1 MSDVTQWMVDQLV
14 SPEVQAQIIENCQDV
29 PMDNVRLAWP
39 FKTEEELRILSQW
52 YRQEEKKIKKKQI
65 IEHFEQHGEAFL

>member
-1 MSDVTQWMVDQLV
+1 MNTDL
-14 SPEVQAQIIENCQDV
+14 CQDV
-29 PMDNVRLAWP
+29 PLDNVRLAWP

-65 IEHFEQHGEAFL
+65 IEHLEQHGEAFL